1 MLDIM
6 RKHAS
11 SWGIKVL
18 LGMIIVSFVL
28 FFGYRQISRS
38 RSPSVRG
45 GKGQQAVAYVNHM
58 AVPASEYR
66 FYYDQAA
73 ERVRE
78 QFKAKQMPEF
88 MQDVIERSTLS
99 RLVQRELLLQ
109 IADELD
115 VRVTDEELARFI
127 RQTQI
132 AQRGAFD
139 QTFYTTQYLPYFKNR
154 FGIDFE
160 DMLRNDI
167 RAEKVQLLF
176 VAPAEATTKK
186 DTEEKDTVKSW
197 TLEVATLDVD
207 KMIKDNLI
215 TTQAEAEKA
224 AQEFVD
230 YVSNGMWKQ
239 MARKYGAEIEKI
251 EGVTISGRNAKLP
264 GYTFEQYREIFA
276 LGEHLPVVDK
286 PIVRNDNKIAVV
298 RFIEHENVE
307 PGPKAMND
315 DFFRNWM
322 QETAAKA
329 KIQTFLDDQKTAKQ

>member
-28 FFGYRQISRS
+28 FFGYRGIKSSRA
-38 RSPSVRG
+38 PTVRG
-45 GKGQQAVAYVNHM
+45 GENQQAVAFVNHR

-78 QFKAKQMPEF
+78 QFKGKQVPDF
-88 MQDVIERSTLS
+88 MQDVLERSTMS

-109 IADELD
+109 IADELGI
-115 VRVTDEELARFI
+115 RVTDQELARFI
-127 RQTQI
+127 RQSQI
-132 AQRGAFD
+132 AQRGDFD

-167 RAEKVQLLF
+167 RAEKVQLMF
-176 VAPAEATTKK
+176 VSQADAATKK
-186 DTEEKDTVKSW
+186 EKEEKETVKSW
-197 TLEVATLDVD
+197 TLEVVTLDVD
-207 KMIKDNLI
+207 KMIKDKKV
-215 TTQAEAEKA
+215 TSQVEAEKA

-239 MARKYGAEIEKI
+239 MANKYGATLEKI
-251 EGVTISGRNAKLP
+251 EGVTIDGRNIKLP
-264 GYTFEQYREIFA
+264 GYTFDQYEEIFA
-276 LGEHLPVVDK
+276 LGENLPVLDK
-286 PIVRNDNKIAVV
+286 PIVRNDNKIAVL
-298 RFIEHENVE
+298 RFIEHKDVE
-307 PGPKAMND
+307 RGPKATND
-315 DFFRNWM
+315 DFFRHWM
-322 QETAAKA
+322 QQTAAKA

>member
-28 FFGYRQISRS
+28 FFGYRQIARS
-38 RSPSVRG
+38 RQATVRG

-58 AVPASEYR
+58 AVPSSEYQ

-78 QFKAKQMPEF
+78 QFKGKQVPEF
-88 MQDVIERSTLS
+88 MEDVIERSTLS

-109 IADELD
+109 IADELGI
-115 VRVTDEELARFI
+115 RVTDEELARYI
-127 RQTQI
+127 RQSQI
-132 AQRGAFD
+132 AQRGDFD

-176 VAPAEATTKK
+176 VAPAEAATKK
-186 DTEEKDTVKSW
+186 DMGEKDTVKSW
-197 TLEVATLDVD
+197 TLEVVTLDVD
-207 KMIKDNLI
+207 KMIKDKLVAS
-215 TTQAEAEKA
+215 QAEAEKA

-230 YVSNGMWKQ
+230 YVSDGMWKQ
-239 MARKYGAEIEKI
+239 MSNKYGAKLETV
-251 EGVTISGRNAKLP
+251 EGVTIDSRNVKLP
-264 GYTFEQYREIFA
+264 GYTLEQYEGIFA
-276 LGEHLPVVDK
+276 LGEDLPVVDK
-286 PIVRNDNKIAVV
+286 PIVRNDNKIAVL
-298 RFIEHENVE
+298 RFIEHKDVE
-307 PGPKAMND
+307 RGPKATND

-322 QETAAKA
+322 QQTAAKA